1 VYEKRAVDDG
11 RPQLPCGMA
20 TLRALECLVALVDSG
35 SVTRAAVALH
45 MSQPALSHQISALER
60 EIGAPMVERLAR
72 GIRPTPAG
80 RAAAQEARSALHHAA
95 LAVEVGRR
103 VARGQAGRLRIAS
116 AETMTMWLLTP
127 AMREWRLRH
136 PEVDFELSEFTS
148 ADRMDRHLGEGHA
161 DLIVGPRPTETS
173 HHTEMLGREEM
184 VVVAAGSHPFA
195 DRPSVELTALTREPF
210 IGYDPDN
217 GLSVWLDTL
226 AAEHQIK
233 FNPVLRTRS
242 PRTAAGLA
250 AADLGVTI
258 VPVSALTGRHEGT
271 VRPLHP
277 PVLRDIIVTV
287 AAPADGLSRRFV
299 SALRERGLP
308 DGGRAVFARS

>member
-1 VYEKRAVDDG
+1 
-11 RPQLPCGMA
+11 
-20 TLRALECLVALVDSG
+20 
-35 SVTRAAVALH
+35 

-80 RAAAQEARSALHHAA
+80 RAAAQEARSALHHA
-95 LAVEVGRR
+95 
-103 VARGQAGRLRIAS
+103 
-116 AETMTMWLLTP
+116 
-127 AMREWRLRH
+127 
-136 PEVDFELSEFTS
+136 
-148 ADRMDRHLGEGHA
+148 
-161 DLIVGPRPTETS
+161 GPRPSETS

-184 VVVAAGSHPFA
+184 VVVAAGGHPFA
-195 DRPSVELTALTREPF
+195 DGPSVELTALTREPF

-226 AAEHQIK
+226 AAEHRIQ
-233 FNPVLRTRS
+233 FDPVLRTRS

-250 AADLGVTI
+250 AAGLGVTI
-258 VPVSALTGRHEGT
+258 VPVSALTGGHQGT

-277 PVLRDIIVTV
+277 PVLRDIVVTV
-287 AAPADGLSRRFV
+287 AAPVDELSRRFV